1 MTVVRPG
8 MWNKELTMIERRSVS
23 AGGRFDFLAVV
34 RDAARDESGA
44 TAVEYG
50 LIALGIAVAI
60 IVGIDAVG
68 GSLNASL
75 VNIAGI
81 AF

>member
-8 MWNKELTMIERRSVS
+8 MWNEELTMIERRSVS
-23 AGGRFDFLAVV
+23 AGVRFDLLAVV

-50 LIALGIAVAI
+50 FIALGLAVAI

-68 GSLNASL
+68 GGLNAAL
-75 VNIAGI
+75 VNIAAI